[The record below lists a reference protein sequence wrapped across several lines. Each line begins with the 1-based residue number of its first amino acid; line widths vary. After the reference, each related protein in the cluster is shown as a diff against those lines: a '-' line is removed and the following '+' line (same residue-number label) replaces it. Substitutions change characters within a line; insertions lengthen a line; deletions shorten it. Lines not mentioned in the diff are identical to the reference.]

1 MANSE
6 KSLIDSKVAVIG
18 AGVMGEALISALI
31 TYGVKPTNIT
41 ISEKR
46 EERAAELIARYKV
59 ANAELATNVAQSDL
73 ILLVVKPQDMAT
85 VLAEIAP
92 AINKGVLVIS
102 FVAGKQIRS
111 IADQIGT
118 SANPVI
124 RVMPNTP
131 TLVGAGMAAIS
142 CCALVTAEQ
151 KAFTLGF
158 LGAVG
163 KVIEVDE
170 DLQDA
175 VTATSGSGPAYFF
188 RFVEAM
194 VDGAVA
200 LGLSQEDATTL
211 TIQTI
216 VGAAKLLDQS
226 GESPTT
232 LREKVTSP
240 NGTTFAALNSFNDS
254 DISATVAKA
263 MKAARDRSQELA

>member
-6 KSLIDSKVAVIG
+6 KSLIDSKVAGIG

-46 EERAAELIARYKV
+46 EERAAELITRYKV
-59 ANAELATNVAQSDL
+59 ANADLAKNVAQSDL

-92 AINKGVLVIS
+92 VISKGVLVIS
-102 FVAGKQIRS
+102 FVAGKQIRG
-111 IADQIGT
+111 IADIIGT

-142 CCALVTAEQ
+142 CCGLVSPEQ
-151 KAFTLGF
+151 RAFTLGF

-200 LGLSQEDATTL
+200 LGLSKEDATTL

-226 GESPTT
+226 GDSPTT

-254 DISATVAKA
+254 EISATVAKA